1 MELMH
6 AIKSQ
11 SLLQI
16 LDTFKFRWEDN
27 IMQVVS
33 IGKINPRGDGFDELR
48 PGVCVIGVYEGSR
61 YPAIIEEMIPVSI
74 EAKVKF

>member
-27 IMQVVS
+27 IMSVVS
-33 IGKINPRGDGFDELR
+33 IGKINPSGDDFDELR
-48 PGVCVIGVYEGSR
+48 PGVCVIGVYKGRKVSR
-61 YPAIIEEMIPVSI
+61 HHGNATSFY
-74 EAKVKF
+74 